1 MMEKHGSLI
10 YGTEDEIME
19 AIREKEMTRVDA
31 IDRETV
37 YKLLAEKVPS
47 PYYEDIF
54 KAIYDLPPVSL
65 NEKKSLS

>member
-1 MMEKHGSLI
+1 
-10 YGTEDEIME
+10 
-19 AIREKEMTRVDA
+19 MTKVDA

-54 KAIYDLPPVSL
+54 KAIYDLPPVSS
-65 NEKKSLS
+65 NERKESEFRRQMRLSRGESCYLDQGITQC

>member
-1 MMEKHGSLI
+1 
-10 YGTEDEIME
+10 
-19 AIREKEMTRVDA
+19 MTKVDA

-54 KAIYDLPPVSL
+54 KAIYDLPSISL
-65 NEKKSLS
+65 DEKKESEFMRKVRLSRKESGYINQGITQC